1 MEVDGHRADVLFR
14 NGLAEAKVKYF
25 DRTLE
30 TIVELSKRHDL
41 YIVTNG
47 VTETQK
53 RRLNQTPLHKYI
65 KKIFISEETGYQNLI
80 RNFLIMFLMI
90 LVRMKDSTRL

>member
-1 MEVDGHRADVLFR
+1 MD
-14 NGLAEAKVKYF
+14 
-25 DRTLE
+25 
-30 TIVELSKRHDL
+30 LSKRHDL
-41 YIVTNG
+41 YIVTNR

-65 KKIFISEETGYQNLI
+65 KKIFISEETGYQKPNPEFF
-80 RNFLIMFLMI
+80 NYVLMI

>member
-25 DRTLE
+25 NKTSKQF
-30 TIVELSKRHDL
+30 IISKRHDL

-65 KKIFISEETGYQNLI
+65 KKIFISEETGYQKPNPEFFNYVFNDI
-80 RNFLIMFLMI
+80 GEE
-90 LVRMKDSTRL
+90 

>member
-47 VTETQK
+47 V
-53 RRLNQTPLHKYI
+53 N
-65 KKIFISEETGYQNLI
+65 
-80 RNFLIMFLMI
+80 
-90 LVRMKDSTRL
+90 

>member
-25 DRTLE
+25 DQTLE

-65 KKIFISEETGYQNLI
+65 KRYLYLRKQDIKNLI

>member
-25 DRTLE
+25 DQTLE

-53 RRLNQTPLHKYI
+53 K
-65 KKIFISEETGYQNLI
+65 G
-80 RNFLIMFLMI
+80 
-90 LVRMKDSTRL
+90 

>member
-25 DRTLE
+25 DQTLE

-47 VTETQK
+47 
-53 RRLNQTPLHKYI
+53 N
-65 KKIFISEETGYQNLI
+65 
-80 RNFLIMFLMI
+80 RNAKEK
-90 LVRMKDSTRL
+90 VKSDAVA

>member
-25 DRTLE
+25 DQTLE

-65 KKIFISEETGYQNLI
+65 KKIFISEETGYQKPNPEFF
-80 RNFLIMFLMI
+80 NYVLMI

>member
-25 DRTLE
+25 DQTLE
-30 TIVELSKRHDL
+30 TIVELSKRHNL

-47 VTETQK
+47 VTENAK
-53 RRLNQTPLHKYI
+53 EKVKSDAI
-65 KKIFISEETGYQNLI
+65 A
-80 RNFLIMFLMI
+80 
-90 LVRMKDSTRL
+90 